1 MKAANTAPRI
11 RIANS
16 SPTTYQPPKPMQTMK
31 TPENTFIIIRI
42 ETGEAVAELPDKLA
56 ANVNRSK
63 YALQRPSEYLPT
75 LNQVKP

>member
-1 MKAANTAPRI
+1 
-11 RIANS
+11 
-16 SPTTYQPPKPMQTMK
+16 MK

-63 YALQRPSEYLPT
+63 YVLQRPSKYLPT

>member
-1 MKAANTAPRI
+1 MFAMMPD
-11 RIANS
+11 
-16 SPTTYQPPKPMQTMK
+16 PPQHTNNQTMK

-63 YALQRPSEYLPT
+63 YALERPSKYLPT
-75 LNQVKP
+75 LNQTKP